1 MNYKVDSSAKLHIR
15 DFLFRETVSCPLKL
29 SFIQQEEFNENRD
42 DLFRRKT
49 KRMLREAVAQLYGD
63 VSYTSNRTAEAVEET
78 NRWMQHYRVVICG
91 AALKLGEIHTR
102 IPILVKDG
110 IYLNIVQVHGKLAKN
125 DPEDIFS
132 APPGKSP
139 NRYLLMAAYR
149 RYVLQK
155 KYPEA
160 RTTCSFMFPRKS
172 FRADFEYLYQQ
183 TVGKHDIDEESLHQL
198 KELFAVVDG
207 TDHVREM
214 SKSIAGNISHRSF
227 TGRSVAEALDQMVN
241 IHETGGTEY
250 VTDVHQ
256 GCKDCS
262 YRKTAPGGE
271 KGCWD
276 IHFPDSDIKY
286 SGKHQ
291 FDLIGHHVEN
301 ENLHQQRYHEQI
313 DDSKYLNS
321 SAKVMDHT
329 RDKIAIYHRKAM
341 QILEAKDEPLPL
353 IFGKKMLR
361 KLDSVAYPVHFLDFE
376 AASHP
381 VPLQIGARPYDT
393 VLFQFSC
400 HTLQSSGRLL
410 HSQWLDQHP
419 ISDVLTELTASLA
432 DIPGIER
439 GTIVQYSPFE
449 RQSLYRLYR
458 EMREKRQECAKEV
471 DTLEKILHV
480 KGGDSGK
487 RFLDLSKLIRDGYY
501 NKFMTKGLGLK
512 EVLMSVIKTESL
524 MGLISDTAFTVSDSQ
539 IELTQKTNDGHLIDP
554 YEQLSDDRS
563 RIRDGVTAMH
573 AYLCM
578 KSVTLSEEQAAR
590 VPVLMKRYCTMDT
603 LALYYIFRH
612 LLTLIETD
620 QGSGDVLIRQ

>member
-1 MNYKVDSSAKLHIR
+1 MDSSAKLRIR
-15 DFLFRETVSCPLKL
+15 DYLFRETVSCPLKL

-63 VSYTSNRTAEAVEET
+63 VSYTSNRTAEAVVET
-78 NRWMQHYRVVICG
+78 NRWMQRNTVVICG
-91 AALKLGEIHTR
+91 AALQLGDVHTR

-125 DPEDIFS
+125 DPADIFS

-160 RTTCSFMFPRKS
+160 RTTCSFMFPQKS
-172 FRADFEYLYQQ
+172 FRADIEYLYQK

-198 KELFAVVDG
+198 NELFAVVDG

-214 SKSIAGNISHRSF
+214 SNSIAGNISHKSF
-227 TGRSVAEALDQMVN
+227 TGRSVPDALDQMVN
-241 IHETGGTEY
+241 IHETGGIEF
-250 VTDVHQ
+250 VTGVHQ

-262 YRKTAPGGE
+262 YRKTDHAGH

-301 ENLHQQRYHEQI
+301 EHLHQQRYHEQI
-313 DDSKYLNS
+313 DESKYLNS

-361 KLDSVAYPVHFLDFE
+361 KLDSVAFPVHFLDFE

-410 HSQWLDQHP
+410 HTQWLDQHP
-419 ISDVLTELTASLA
+419 ISDVHTELTASLA
-432 DIPGIER
+432 NIPGIER

-458 EMREKRQECAKEV
+458 EMREKRQACAKEA
-471 DTLEKILHV
+471 DILEKILHV

-487 RFLDLSKLIRDGYY
+487 RFLDLSKLVRDGYY
-501 NKFMTKGLGLK
+501 NKFMTNGLGLK
-512 EVLMSVIKTESL
+512 EVLMSVIKTESRL
-524 MGLISDTAFTVSDSQ
+524 GLVSDSAFTVSDSQ
-539 IELTQKTNDGHLIDP
+539 IELTQKTNDGYLIDP
-554 YEQLSDDRS
+554 YEQLSDERS

-578 KSVTLSEEQAAR
+578 KSGTLSEEQAAR

-612 LLTLIETD
+612 LRRLIETD